1 MYDGTSRIYSMNFF
15 SGKRNFATQSCNYVN
30 KQIERAYSLRTSV
43 WKSASEN
50 SGDESYLEKHRVR
63 HYN

>member
-30 KQIERAYSLRTSV
+30 KQIERAYSLREKV
-43 WKSASEN
+43 PVKRKLLSEV
-50 SGDESYLEKHRVR
+50 SDETLR
-63 HYN
+63 N